1 MIDESILNV
10 SDDDLIEIL
19 LFGNGKFSLERNPSI
34 IKALI
39 DYIENSEK
47 FDKSLFQTNIYFLRY
62 RFCAVHVLIFL
73 YYFSNVLFF
82 PF

>member
-19 LFGNGKFSLERNPSI
+19 LSGNGKFSLERNSSI
-34 IKALI
+34 IKALT

-47 FDKSLFQTNIYFLRY
+47 FDKLLFQTNIYFLRY

-73 YYFSNVLFF
+73 HYFSNVLFF